1 MPTQLTIHEHVVPH
15 LMKNQTQIF
24 RRNKLKD
31 LTILLLLLVFVACGY
46 SILEKNR
53 LMGWLGISFF
63 GLGAVC
69 FLIQILTNISYL
81 KLHKEGFEERNL
93 FRTKKYQWSDVKNFR
108 QANFRG
114 NKRIFF
120 DYTSENNKWKNRSK
134 LSEIIFGKQ
143 KAITSSHNI
152 KSEELLKLMKEYKR
166 KNK

>member
-1 MPTQLTIHEHVVPH
+1 
-15 LMKNQTQIF
+15 MKNQTQIF

-31 LTILLLLLVFVACGY
+31 LIILFILLIFVACGY

-63 GLGAVC
+63 GLGAIC
-69 FLIQILTNISYL
+69 FFIQLLTNVSYL
-81 KLHKEGFEERNL
+81 KFDKEGFEEKNL
-93 FRTKKYQWSDVKNFR
+93 FQTKKYKWSEVKNFR

-114 NKRIFF
+114 NKSIFF
-120 DYTSENNKWKNRSK
+120 DYNPDNNKWKNRSK
-134 LSEIIFGKQ
+134 LTEIIFGKQ

-152 KSEELLKLMKEYKR
+152 KTEELLNLMKTYKR